1 MKCREEKEGENQ
13 KLDWE
18 NQTLRNV
25 RKKSSSESV
34 AQDTVP
40 RTLLQYVT
48 REISRHGNFS
58 QKESEKL
65 VCSEYRRSYSH

>member
-1 MKCREEKEGENQ
+1 MKSREEKEGEKQ

-40 RTLLQYVT
+40 
-48 REISRHGNFS
+48 S
-58 QKESEKL
+58 
-65 VCSEYRRSYSH
+65 

>member
-1 MKCREEKEGENQ
+1 MKSREEKEGEKQ

-18 NQTLRNV
+18 NQTLRHV

-48 REISRHGNFS
+48 REKSRHGNFS

-65 VCSEYRRSYSH
+65 VLF